1 MSIGLPVLVL
11 GIVLALIVGIV
22 LWTFLASSRSGE
34 KRREDL
40 KAKRDSHQPW
50 DADAADGRANR

>member
-22 LWTFLASSRSGE
+22 LWTFFASSRSDD
-34 KRREDL
+34 KRREEQ
-40 KAKRDSHQPW
+40 KAKHAAHQPW
-50 DADAADGRANR
+50 DAAGGRANR

>member
-22 LWTFLASSRSGE
+22 LWTFFASSRADD
-34 KRREDL
+34 RQREEQ
-40 KAKRDSHQPW
+40 KAKHASHQPW
-50 DADAADGRANR
+50 DAAGGRANR